1 MSITPNAL
9 KNKRKNELKDIAL
22 DLGLN
27 TKGLRSELEER
38 IRIHLESTEVNK
50 NEEIEDPMD
59 IPLSKAT
66 PRRSDRKKSRSRSR
80 KDLKEISSHPNGD
93 RHSSDEENQSAS
105 SESEIKVIKRE
116 TLLEETTRY
125 PSNQLTFESSQ
136 QEVAVNA
143 TYRTPHTSEDSD
155 IAEPS
160 DTRGLPNDRIFRVNT
175 IHDSLLQLRK
185 NVSNAHT
192 FCKAVICLEFA
203 VFLYC
208 AIEWNYEVTS
218 ISIPNFFDYESN
230 EAYVYYIRVPDIFI
244 LLEWHRFWRPLIS
257 FIFYLLL
264 LPLGFSYIINFE
276 PQRHVYNPLV
286 FSVFQYTI
294 FLVSYGS
301 FDWTEDVRDFIP
313 DTLIYAGA
321 GAGAIF
327 ALYEIIL
334 AN

>member
-1 MSITPNAL
+1 MSITPNSL
-9 KNKRKNELKDIAL
+9 RNKRKNELKEIAS

-27 TKGLRSELEER
+27 TKGLRGELEDR
-38 IRIHLESTEVNK
+38 IRIHLESSEINK
-50 NEEIEDPMD
+50 HDEEENLEDVS
-59 IPLSKAT
+59 LGKVT

-93 RHSSDEENQSAS
+93 RHSSDEENQSVS

-116 TLLEETTRY
+116 TLLEDSTRY
-125 PSNQLTFESSQ
+125 TSNQLTFESSQ

-160 DTRGLPNDRIFRVNT
+160 NTRGLPNDRIFRVNT
-175 IHDSLLQLRK
+175 VHDSLLQLRK

-192 FCKAVICLEFA
+192 FCKTVICLELA

-218 ISIPNFFDYESN
+218 VSIPNFFESESN
-230 EAYVYYIRVPDIFI
+230 EAHIYHIRVPDIFI

-276 PQRHVYNPLV
+276 PQRHVYSPLA
-286 FSVFQYTI
+286 FSVFQYII
-294 FLVSYGS
+294 FSVSYGN
-301 FDWTEDVRDFIP
+301 FDWTEDVRDFIHEN
-313 DTLIYAGA
+313 LIYAGA

-327 ALYEIIL
+327 ALYESIL